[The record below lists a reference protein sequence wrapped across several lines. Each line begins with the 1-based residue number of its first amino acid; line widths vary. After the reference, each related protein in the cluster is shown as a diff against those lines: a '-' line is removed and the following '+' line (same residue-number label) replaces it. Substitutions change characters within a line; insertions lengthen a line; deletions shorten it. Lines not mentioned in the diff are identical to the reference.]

1 MKSVTLLFFNMGPM
15 EILVIMFMVL
25 LFFGSESIPK
35 IARGLGRGM
44 RQMKDAANEIK
55 QDIRDSTNDVHKEVK
70 DSTKLLDDDNLKSD
84 A

>member
-1 MKSVTLLFFNMGPM
+1 MGPM
-15 EILVIMFMVL
+15 EILVVMFVVL

-55 QDIRDSTNDVHKEVK
+55 QDIRDSTNDVHNEVK
-70 DSTKLLDDDNLKSD
+70 KTTKLLDEENLGND